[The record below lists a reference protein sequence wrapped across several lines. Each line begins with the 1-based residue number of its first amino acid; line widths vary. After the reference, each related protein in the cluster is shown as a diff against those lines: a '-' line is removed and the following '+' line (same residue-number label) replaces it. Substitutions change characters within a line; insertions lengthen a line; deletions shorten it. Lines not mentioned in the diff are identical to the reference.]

1 MPNKW
6 IMAAIG
12 LVLGFLIALVIYLI
26 KRNSAFR
33 LVSGA
38 KEIAAEI
45 RESAQTD
52 IETTKK
58 AVILEAKDEW
68 FKQKKV
74 LEDEIKERQ
83 KELRFQEKKFNE
95 RLSSLDK
102 RLESM
107 DKKEANMVEQEKR
120 LKHKEEDISRK
131 NKEAENLIGEQ
142 RTKLSEIAGLSREE
156 ALNMMREELL
166 LQARQVAAND
176 AKLIIEQIKLDTS
189 KKAAEILSTA
199 IQRLAVDH
207 VSESTVSVVSLPSDE
222 MKGRIIGREGRNIRT
237 FEKASGVDL
246 IIDDTPEAVV
256 LSCFDPVRREIARL
270 ALEKLISDGRIHPG
284 RIEDIINKT
293 EKEMDQNLVKLGEKA
308 VLETNIHNISGNLI
322 KVLGRLHYRTSYGQN
337 VLKHSLEAAWICGI
351 LAAELGLD
359 QEIARRAGLLHDIGK
374 AVDQEFDG
382 THAIIGANL
391 ARKNGE
397 SKIIVNAIEAHHE
410 EVEATSVYA
419 ALVQA
424 SDAISG
430 ARPGA
435 RREMLETYMQ
445 RLAKLEE
452 IANSVQG
459 VNKSYAIQAGR
470 ELRIIVEP
478 SMVEDVQ
485 TSLLASEIAA
495 QIEKEVQYPGQ
506 IKVTVI
512 RETRQ
517 IAMAK

>member
-1 MPNKW
+1 
-6 IMAAIG
+6 MAAIG

-176 AKLIIEQIKLDTS
+176 AKLTIEQIKLDTS

-270 ALEKLISDGRIHPG
+270 ALEKLISYGRIHPG

-293 EKEMDQNLVKLGEKA
+293 EKEMEQNLVKLGEKA

>member
-176 AKLIIEQIKLDTS
+176 AKLTIEQIKLDTS

-270 ALEKLISDGRIHPG
+270 ALEKLISYGRIHPG

-293 EKEMDQNLVKLGEKA
+293 EKEMEQNLVKLGEKA

>member
-1 MPNKW
+1 
-6 IMAAIG
+6 MAAIG

-83 KELRFQEKKFNE
+83 KDLRFQEKKFNE

-176 AKLIIEQIKLDTS
+176 AKLTIEQIKLDTS

-293 EKEMDQNLVKLGEKA
+293 EKEMEQNLVKLGEKA

>member
-1 MPNKW
+1 MNYVQLG
-6 IMAAIG
+6 AGALG
-12 LVLGFLIALVIYLI
+12 GFLLALIIYLLQRNTAFKMISQSNAIAEEI
-26 KRNSAFR
+26 KNSAI
-33 LVSGA
+33 
-38 KEIAAEI
+38 KEA
-45 RESAQTD
+45 ESA
-52 IETTKK
+52 KK
-58 AVILEAKDEW
+58 AALIEARDEW
-68 FKQKKV
+68 FKQKKIM
-74 LEDEIKERQ
+74 EEEIKERQ
-83 KELRFQEKKFNE
+83 KELRIQEKKYNE
-95 RLSSLDK
+95 RLGSLDK
-102 RLESM
+102 RLDSL
-107 DKKEANMVEQEKR
+107 DKKENNLTDQERK
-120 LKHKEEDISRK
+120 LK
-131 NKEAENLIGEQ
+131 NKEEELSVKLTEAEAVLVAQKE
-142 RTKLSEIAGLSREE
+142 KLTEIAGISRDE
-156 ALNMMREELL
+156 ALQKLREELL
-166 LQARQVAAND
+166 SQARSVVANE
-176 AKLIIEQIKLDTS
+176 AKLTIEQLKLDLNR
-189 KKAAEILSTA
+189 KAGEMLSTA
-199 IQRLAVDH
+199 IQRMAVDH
-207 VSESTVSVVSLPSDE
+207 VSETTVSVVSLPSDE

-270 ALEKLISDGRIHPG
+270 SLEKLISDGRIHPG
-284 RIEDIINKT
+284 RIEEVIAKT
-293 EKEMDQNLVKLGEKA
+293 TKEMDENLIKIGEKA
-308 VLETNIHNISGNLI
+308 VLETNIHNISPNLI
-322 KVLGRLHYRTSYGQN
+322 RVLGRLNYRTSYGQN
-337 VLKHSLEAAWICGI
+337 VLQHSIEAAWICGI
-351 LAAELGLD
+351 LASELKLD
-359 QEIARRAGLLHDIGK
+359 QELARRAGLLHDIGK
-374 AVDQEFDG
+374 AVDHEFDG

-397 SKIIVNAIEAHHE
+397 GKLIVNAIEAHHE
-410 EVEATSVYA
+410 EVEAISVYA

-452 IANSVQG
+452 IANSVEG

-478 SMVEDVQ
+478 ALVEDSQ
-485 TSLLASEIAA
+485 TPLLATEIAA

>member
-1 MPNKW
+1 
-6 IMAAIG
+6 
-12 LVLGFLIALVIYLI
+12 
-26 KRNSAFR
+26 
-33 LVSGA
+33 
-38 KEIAAEI
+38 
-45 RESAQTD
+45 
-52 IETTKK
+52 
-58 AVILEAKDEW
+58 
-68 FKQKKV
+68 
-74 LEDEIKERQ
+74 
-83 KELRFQEKKFNE
+83 
-95 RLSSLDK
+95 
-102 RLESM
+102 
-107 DKKEANMVEQEKR
+107 
-120 LKHKEEDISRK
+120 
-131 NKEAENLIGEQ
+131 
-142 RTKLSEIAGLSREE
+142 
-156 ALNMMREELL
+156 
-166 LQARQVAAND
+166 
-176 AKLIIEQIKLDTS
+176 
-189 KKAAEILSTA
+189 
-199 IQRLAVDH
+199 
-207 VSESTVSVVSLPSDE
+207 

-270 ALEKLISDGRIHPG
+270 SLEKLIADGRIHPG
-284 RIEDIINKT
+284 RIEEVISKT
-293 EKEMDQNLVKLGEKA
+293 SKEMEETLIKIGEKA
-308 VLETNIHNISGNLI
+308 VLDNNIHNISANLI
-322 KVLGRLHYRTSYGQN
+322 KILGRLNYRTSYGQN
-337 VLKHSLEAAWICGI
+337 VLKHSMETAWICGM

-374 AVDQEFDG
+374 AIDQEFEG
-382 THAIIGANL
+382 THAIIGANI

-410 EVEATSVYA
+410 EVEPISVYA

-424 SDAISG
+424 ADAISG

-445 RLAKLEE
+445 RLTKLEE

-478 SMVEDVQ
+478 TLVEDAQ
-485 TSLLASEIAA
+485 AALLATEIAA